1 MDSPLPVPSSRAH
14 TEKELRRQMPPLQTT
29 SIHPSSS
36 AQSRPQPAVFKS
48 PIADMLPEQAAVR
61 SPASPPTHQRFVLT
75 DLVAARYL
83 EEDPATT
90 CHVLARRQRIEGY
103 EIYLVEQWACSRT
116 HPTYLITTY
125 TGNPDDSVLATIIS
139 VPSNEDEWSP
149 QMRLYFK
156 SLTDCYARRKETPY
170 GTLMITNLSGFPSS
184 LTVIP
189 IPGGDVKKYREAFV
203 VNENL
208 KRLGC
213 SGRLGI
219 KLTPPSG
226 ATQAKFQQLYRTS
239 DRIPFNASVI
249 ELIKLCQ
256 IALVLFG
263 KLEPEYADG
272 LLCDLTEKA
281 INDWWIDFGSE
292 YYTVE
297 PHDGILGPTT
307 VAALLGMLM
316 GARNRLSACNAAVA
330 KDVFDI
336 DATKRGIAHFQKSHH
351 LPRTRRLDRQ
361 TLEQLRRSSAKAARK
376 EGWAVPRAFKS
387 TVAELG
393 GKGGEMVMGIVGAG
407 QKDGIAEVETVDIDQ
422 FVELVRGEHAKWLW
436 HGKPKKTVS
445 GDSMFDRL
453 PGGESRSSSPDK
465 HDQHVPKSVRQE
477 PTTDHHGITKRDTG
491 SSEIKKADVFTPEGL
506 EKEYFK
512 DPSSKRAAIKAK
524 LESGGFHHI
533 KNAVGLRTHATKL
546 SRDEHGRH
554 GLHRTKSGSVPLQ
567 YTDSR
572 TSIEYESHS
581 DDPYSIISP
590 RSMAGEEPAFAKVLT
605 ETPGESVTSFHN
617 HRSVGSRHASALR
630 TSIVESDTS
639 EQPEQPE
646 QPPTVASSLAGSTYH
661 GIDLTCLPVSE
672 ANIIPPLLRR
682 TQSGSQFDLVRPPR
696 HNEWWPRHLSFSTA
710 EESILRW
717 PPIAPSTSAPD
728 EEEALA
734 ATEDLDPSSV
744 TALAARSALQNM
756 HSTQLKRLHH
766 TLAQV
771 SEKDQDWVDSR
782 VAEIIGLVQAV
793 DADIETL
800 ESIYYPRLDTY
811 HSLREDTHAM
821 VTNNRALLTTSL
833 RELENVRDK
842 LEYEISALRGK
853 VEDVEDVVAEF
864 ERQVEFVEGRLKELD
879 GVLGEREG
887 WWAWGLRVLTGL
899 GSAPG

>member
-1 MDSPLPVPSSRAH
+1 MA
-14 TEKELRRQMPPLQTT
+14 PLQTT
-29 SIHPSSS
+29 SIHQTTT
-36 AQSRPQPAVFKS
+36 AQSRPQPALKS
-48 PIADMLPEQAAVR
+48 PAPDMLPDDARVK
-61 SPASPPTHQRFVLT
+61 SPASPATHQRFVLT

-116 HPTYLITTY
+116 HPTFLITTY
-125 TGNPDDSVLATIIS
+125 TGNPDDTVLATIIS
-139 VPSNEDEWSP
+139 VPKDEQEWSP

-156 SLTDCYARRKETPY
+156 SLTDYHARRKETPY
-170 GTLMITNLSGFPSS
+170 GALMITNLSGFPSS

-189 IPGGDVKKYREAFV
+189 IPGGDLKKYREAFI

-239 DRIPFNASVI
+239 DKIPFNASVI
-249 ELIKLCQ
+249 ELVKLCQ
-256 IALVLFG
+256 VALVLFG

-272 LLCDLTEKA
+272 LLCDVTEKA

-336 DATKRGIAHFQKSHH
+336 EATKRGIAHFQKSHH

-361 TLEQLRRSSAKAARK
+361 TLEQLRRSSAKAASK

-436 HGKPKKTVS
+436 HGKPRKTAS

-465 HDQHVPKSVRQE
+465 HDQHAPKPIRQE
-477 PTTDHHGITKRDTG
+477 STLDHHGITKRDTG
-491 SSEIKKADVFTPEGL
+491 SSEMKKVETFTPEGV
-506 EKEYFK
+506 EKEAFK

-533 KNAVGLRTHATKL
+533 KNAVGRRTHATKL
-546 SRDEHGRH
+546 SRDDHGQH
-554 GLHRTKSGSVPLQ
+554 GLHRTKSGGMPQ

-572 TSIEYESHS
+572 TSIDYESHS

-590 RSMAGEEPAFAKVLT
+590 QSMASEEPAFTKVLT
-605 ETPGESVTSFHN
+605 QTPGESSTSLHTN
-617 HRSVGSRHASALR
+617 RMVGARHPSTLR

-639 EQPEQPE
+639 EQPEQP
-646 QPPTVASSLAGSTYH
+646 PTVASSIAGSTYH
-661 GIDLTCLPVSE
+661 GIDLTSLPVDE
-672 ANIIPPLLRR
+672 ANEIPPLLRR
-682 TQSGSQFDLVRPPR
+682 TQSGDQFDFGRLSR
-696 HNEWWPRHLSFSTA
+696 NDEWWPRHLSFSTA
-710 EESILRW
+710 EESVLRW
-717 PPIAPSTSAPD
+717 TSINPSAGPPD
-728 EEEALA
+728 EEALVTDEAA
-734 ATEDLDPSSV
+734 PSVATL
-744 TALAARSALQNM
+744 TARNATQNM
-756 HSTQLKRLHH
+756 YSTQLKRLHN
-766 TLAQV
+766 QV
-771 SEKDQDWVDSR
+771 LQLSTKDQTWVNEHLG
-782 VAEIIGLVQAV
+782 EIIALSQSV
-793 DADIETL
+793 DRDIETL
-800 ESIYYPRLDTY
+800 ETIYYPRLDTY

-821 VTNNRALLTTSL
+821 VTNNRGLLTASL

-853 VEDVEDVVAEF
+853 VEDVEDVVNEF
-864 ERQVEFVEGRLKELD
+864 ERQVEFVETRLKELD
-879 GVLGEREG
+879 SVLGEKEG
-887 WWAWGLRVLTGL
+887 WWKWGLRVLTGL